1 MAADNNVTLTGNITR
16 DPELRFTPSGQAVA
30 TFGLAVNRRWQNRQ
44 TNEWE
49 EQTSFFDVKCWAQM
63 AENVSESLTRGSR
76 VVVTGR
82 LEQRSWE
89 TDQGDKRSKVEVVAD
104 EIAPSLRW
112 ATAQVTKNERSDGG
126 SGGGG
131 GGYRSGG
138 GGGGDNRGGGG
149 GYRDDR
155 GRDDRGASSSGG
167 GGGYG
172 GGNDMDE
179 EPF

>member
-1 MAADNNVTLTGNITR
+1 MAADNTVTLVGNITR

-63 AENVSESLTRGSR
+63 AENVAESVSRGSR
-76 VVVTGR
+76 VVVSGR

-104 EIAPSLRW
+104 EVAPSLRW
-112 ATAQVTKNERSDGG
+112 ATAQVSRNERRDGDGGG

-131 GGYRSGG
+131 GRGGYGGGSGG
-138 GGGGDNRGGGG
+138 GGGRGGGDDG
-149 GYRDDR
+149 GSS
-155 GRDDRGASSSGG
+155 GSSGG

-172 GGNDMDE
+172 GGSDMDE